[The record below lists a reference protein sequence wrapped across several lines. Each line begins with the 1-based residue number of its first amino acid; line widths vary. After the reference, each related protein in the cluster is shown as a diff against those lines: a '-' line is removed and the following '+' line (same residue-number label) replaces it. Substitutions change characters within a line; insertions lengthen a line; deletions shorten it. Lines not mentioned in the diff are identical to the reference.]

1 MSARLLPPAERAAR
15 VAQKRAALLGFL
27 RDELYTTATV
37 VGQLLGLNSRQAIHT
52 TLTAMERDELVR
64 RETVTTPAGR
74 RVTLW
79 GITSHGQA
87 FAFDPA
93 SEVPQERY
101 FEPGRVGL
109 TVLQHTMDL
118 QTLRLQAEVAGWAGW
133 MLGDRMGKWAK
144 NQSRPD
150 AIVADPQG
158 IKWGIECERTIKTR
172 KRYEAILK
180 DRLLAIKQG
189 TVNKVVW
196 LCPTEEQ
203 SNRLKAIIR
212 SIPDTPDLLM
222 LKQGL
227 KPGTLMFGDYQFFK
241 KGKQ

>member
-1 MSARLLPPAERAAR
+1 MSKRLLPPAERAAR
-15 VAQKRAALLGFL
+15 VAQKRATLLRFL

-37 VGQLLGLNSRQAIHT
+37 VGQLLGLNSRQAVHA

-64 RETVTTPAGR
+64 RETATTPAGR

-87 FAFDPA
+87 YAFDPA

-109 TVLQHTMDL
+109 TVLQHTLDL
-118 QTLRLQAEVAGWAGW
+118 QTLRLQAESAGWTGW
-133 MLGDRMGKWAK
+133 TLGDRMGKWAK

-150 AIVADPQG
+150 AIVTDPQG
-158 IKWGIECERTIKTR
+158 ISWGIECERTIKTR

-189 TVNKVVW
+189 AVNKIVW
-196 LCPTEEQ
+196 LCPTEGQ
-203 SNRLKAIIR
+203 ANRLRAIIK

-227 KPGTLMFGDYQFFK
+227 QPGTLMFDDYQFFK